1 MVMDAKRMKP
11 LLFLLVVLFTISGQS
26 LAADRGWDHLTFSK
40 PEDVVQFFHSIHYS
54 LADWQAGD
62 RSVPRVYLSNIPE
75 RWRTQYAGELSTA
88 DKKRYFF
95 FMLAPM
101 VLRANETISRQRA
114 FIEGMQQVKQWSA
127 ADLAQLQD
135 IAREYKVD
143 APSVLDDQAAFSA
156 LLARVDS
163 VPASLAMAQAAIESG
178 WGTSRFASEGN
189 ALFGQWT
196 WGEGAIVPERVRTE
210 LGNYGIKAF
219 HTPFESITAYMHNL
233 NTHPAYELLRELRA
247 EARQQGKPL
256 SGRELA
262 AGLMKYSE
270 RGADYVKELK
280 ALIRVNQLG
289 EVDKAYLRDN
299 KAVVLEPVGEEI

>member
-1 MVMDAKRMKP
+1 MKN
-11 LLFLLVVLFTISGQS
+11 LVLSFLFFLAALGPVK
-26 LAADRGWDHLTFSK
+26 AADRGWEHLTFSK
-40 PEDVVQFFHSIHYS
+40 PDEVVQFFHSINYS
-54 LADWQAGD
+54 LANWQKGD

-75 RWRTQYAGELSTA
+75 RWRTQYAGELSTV

-114 FIEGMQQVKQWSA
+114 FVEGMMQVKTWST
-127 ADLAQLQD
+127 ADLEQLEN
-135 IAREYKVD
+135 IAREYKVAVPESSKD
-143 APSVLDDQAAFSA
+143 SAAFVA
-156 LLARVDS
+156 LLARVDV
-163 VPASLAMAQAAIESG
+163 VPASLALAQAAIESG

-196 WGEGAIVPERVRTE
+196 WSDNAIVPERVRTE

-219 HTPFESITAYMHNL
+219 RTPFESISAYMHNL
-233 NTHPAYELLRELRA
+233 NTHQAYAELRKLR
-247 EARQQGKPL
+247 ARARKENQAV
-256 SGRELA
+256 SGTALA

-270 RGADYVKELK
+270 RGEAYVKELR

-289 EVDKAYLRDN
+289 EVDKAYLRDT
-299 KAVVLEPVGEEI
+299 KAVLLEPVGEDV

>member
-1 MVMDAKRMKP
+1 MKS
-11 LLFLLVVLFTISGQS
+11 LVLGILFFFAACGSAM
-26 LAADRGWDHLTFSK
+26 AADRGWEHLTFSK
-40 PEDVVQFFHSIHYS
+40 PDEVVQFFHSINYS
-54 LADWQAGD
+54 LANWQKGD

-75 RWRTQYAGELSTA
+75 RWRTQYAGELSTV

-114 FIEGMQQVKQWSA
+114 FVEGMMQVKTWSA
-127 ADLAQLQD
+127 ADLEQLEN
-135 IAREYKVD
+135 IAREYKVAVPESSKD
-143 APSVLDDQAAFSA
+143 SAAFAA
-156 LLARVDS
+156 LLARVDV
-163 VPASLAMAQAAIESG
+163 VPASLALAQAAIESG

-196 WGEGAIVPERVRTE
+196 WSDNAIVPERVRTE

-219 HTPFESITAYMHNL
+219 RTPFESISAYMHNL
-233 NTHPAYELLRELRA
+233 NTHQAYAELRKLR
-247 EARQQGKPL
+247 ARARKENQAV
-256 SGRELA
+256 SGTALA

-270 RGADYVKELK
+270 RGEAYVKELR

-289 EVDKAYLRDN
+289 EVDKAYLRDT
-299 KAVVLEPVGEEI
+299 KAVLLEPVGEDV